1 MTTLPEKAAA
11 FVVLALFNTA
21 VFVVLALFNIAIFFI
36 SYDSLG
42 TASMIL
48 YKDALLLPIVT
59 TLITSF
65 ISFGGVLT
73 YTLWLK
79 HAQNAIVNVLDASGH
94 DDLADALDRFANPE
108 EHGDDEE

>member
-1 MTTLPEKAAA
+1 MTTLPEKA
-11 FVVLALFNTA
+11 A

-42 TASMIL
+42 TASTIL

-59 TLITSF
+59 TLITAF

-79 HAQNAIVNVLDASGH
+79 HAQNAIVDVLDASGH

-108 EHGDDEE
+108 KQGDDEE

>member
-1 MTTLPEKAAA
+1 MTTLPEKA
-11 FVVLALFNTA
+11 A

-59 TLITSF
+59 TLITAF

-79 HAQNAIVNVLDASGH
+79 HAQNAIVDVLAASGR
-94 DDLADALDRFANPE
+94 DDLAEALDNY
-108 EHGDDEE
+108 DETEQEVISE